1 MSSSESDGD
10 VDSSSDDESDIYWS
24 ATSSEDEL
32 GEDEIHDPEG
42 ADSDDDA
49 PGCCHWSTKNE
60 NQPDQISPVDG
71 LDEFG
76 TFSVNFDY
84 EFAPHDVVELII
96 DDEFL
101 DKCIDATNAHGADDI
116 NYMSRVGILMKNE
129 KGRSFIKGFLAI
141 KWHLS
146 LIRYPNKRWAWSDD
160 PLKAQQEI
168 KKLMPFKTFQAMA
181 KHFCVVCQADLPAK
195 GTAGYHPLQNILSG
209 VELLRQKSIALW
221 TSGSK
226 LCIDEGRVC
235 SKSKRNAYKIRNPD
249 KPIKMGWTIYKL
261 GERGQFGRYMI
272 TNHLVKAGNKTYT
285 STVKGMTYNIVEQ
298 LIEAHKNQGKMLVL
312 DSGFPTLPLI
322 EDAKKVW
329 NTSIVATQRGKTA
342 HFPCRHAE
350 FVKKAKNFARG
361 YSKTLHKDFVTITY
375 WNDNNA
381 VCFFDNDID
390 SRQESWETMSV
401 RNREGNEV
409 GVHIP
414 RVAALYRSVYGWVD
428 RCNQQLAYYN
438 AEFRT
443 VRKQNRVLDSLIEL
457 YALVNSHAIWG
468 NSNLRAKPFNESAA
482 FRFEVIRVWFAKFK
496 LQNARKEIAK

>member
-76 TFSVNFDY
+76 TCSVNFDY

-160 PLKAQQEI
+160 P
-168 KKLMPFKTFQAMA
+168 
-181 KHFCVVCQADLPAK
+181 
-195 GTAGYHPLQNILSG
+195 
-209 VELLRQKSIALW
+209 
-221 TSGSK
+221 SK
-226 LCIDEGRVC
+226 
-235 SKSKRNAYKIRNPD
+235 
-249 KPIKMGWTIYKL
+249 
-261 GERGQFGRYMI
+261 
-272 TNHLVKAGNKTYT
+272 
-285 STVKGMTYNIVEQ
+285 
-298 LIEAHKNQGKMLVL
+298 
-312 DSGFPTLPLI
+312 
-322 EDAKKVW
+322 
-329 NTSIVATQRGKTA
+329 
-342 HFPCRHAE
+342 
-350 FVKKAKNFARG
+350 
-361 YSKTLHKDFVTITY
+361 
-375 WNDNNA
+375 
-381 VCFFDNDID
+381 
-390 SRQESWETMSV
+390 
-401 RNREGNEV
+401 
-409 GVHIP
+409 
-414 RVAALYRSVYGWVD
+414 
-428 RCNQQLAYYN
+428 
-438 AEFRT
+438 FR
-443 VRKQNRVLDSLIEL
+443 
-457 YALVNSHAIWG
+457 
-468 NSNLRAKPFNESAA
+468 
-482 FRFEVIRVWFAKFK
+482 
-496 LQNARKEIAK
+496 